1 MLLAIVAAVLIYFMP
16 TGIRRERT
24 VRNSRKAPKTYRKAV
39 KQRTKLSAR
48 AQSSRVMPSS
58 RGMRGASSQT
68 HGMATRNIGWA
79 HVEDFDIAPVSPTV
93 EVAEERE
100 PLPRLPDPLTARLGE
115 IEKVEWA
122 KVIRLAEIKTDEE
135 NNLSSETLDEIL
147 RRRRA
152 N

>member
-24 VRNSRKAPKTYRKAV
+24 ARNSRQAPKTYRKAV
-39 KQRTKLSAR
+39 RQRTKLGAR
-48 AQSSRVMPSS
+48 AQSSIAASTS
-58 RGMRGASSQT
+58 RGARSASAQTRG
-68 HGMATRNIGWA
+68 GATRYIGWA
-79 HVEDFDIAPVSPTV
+79 RVEDFDIAPVSPTV
-93 EVAEERE
+93 EIAEERE

-122 KVIRLAEIKTDEE
+122 KVIRLAEIKTDAE

>member
-1 MLLAIVAAVLIYFMP
+1 MLLAIAAAVLVYFMP
-16 TGIRRERT
+16 SGVKRERIAKK
-24 VRNSRKAPKTYRKAV
+24 RRQAPQTYRKQFR
-39 KQRTKLSAR
+39 QRTKANAR
-48 AQSSRVMPSS
+48 ARNLGAVKGSSRVAAS
-58 RGMRGASSQT
+58 RAYGS
-68 HGMATRNIGWA
+68 ATRNIGWA
-79 HVEDFDIAPVSPTV
+79 RIDEQNVATTASLKEDALTQ
-93 EVAEERE
+93 E

-122 KVIRLAEIKTDEE
+122 KVIRLAEIKTDAE

>member
-16 TGIRRERT
+16 TGIRRERAA
-24 VRNSRKAPKTYRKAV
+24 RNLRQAPKTYRKAV

-48 AQSSRVMPSS
+48 AQSSKASLSS
-58 RGMRGASSQT
+58 RGVRSASSQT
-68 HGMATRNIGWA
+68 RGVATRNIGWA
-79 HVEDFDIAPVSPTV
+79 RVEDFDTAPVAPAV

-122 KVIRLAEIKTDEE
+122 KVIRLAEIKTDAE